1 MAQSQVQIQKQE
13 QVATQTQTYSQRQLL
28 QSQLVELPVGLLI
41 DRINT
46 EMNDNPALENVFQDN
61 GQEEHG
67 TELSDDVKDDFDTK
81 NENEERMTALDEA
94 LCNIGRDD
102 EDLPVYRS
110 GSSYYEQESEERVYG
125 QCISFYDQLKEQMG
139 EISLTERQADIMDY
153 LIGSLDNDGWLRKSN
168 DIIADEMALYQN
180 VYVEEREIEE
190 VVRLLQE
197 FDPAGIGA
205 RSLQECMLLQ
215 IKRRDDSRLKMLM
228 EEVVNNFF
236 DEFTKKHWDRI
247 ADELHLNRAQTI
259 ALNNELCKLNPKP
272 GAAMGEV
279 SGRSIDQIT
288 PDFIVDTQ
296 EDGTVTF
303 ALNNTDVPELHISP
317 SFLETLEEYKN
328 HKEMSRQL
336 KEALLFTK
344 KKVSAARMFI
354 DAVKVRQQTLMATMK
369 AIIQWQHRFF
379 EEGDETALR
388 PMVLRDIAQMTG
400 ISESTVSRVS
410 KSKYVQTR
418 WGIFPLRHF
427 FIDSFMSKD
436 GEELSKRKVQ
446 LALQELINEEDKHNP
461 LSDDMLKMMLEERGF
476 PIARRTVGKYREQLG
491 LPIAR
496 LRKII

>member
-228 EEVVNNFF
+228 
-236 DEFTKKHWDRI
+236 
-247 ADELHLNRAQTI
+247 
-259 ALNNELCKLNPKP
+259 
-272 GAAMGEV
+272 
-279 SGRSIDQIT
+279 
-288 PDFIVDTQ
+288 
-296 EDGTVTF
+296 
-303 ALNNTDVPELHISP
+303 
-317 SFLETLEEYKN
+317 
-328 HKEMSRQL
+328 
-336 KEALLFTK
+336 
-344 KKVSAARMFI
+344 
-354 DAVKVRQQTLMATMK
+354 
-369 AIIQWQHRFF
+369 
-379 EEGDETALR
+379 
-388 PMVLRDIAQMTG
+388 
-400 ISESTVSRVS
+400 
-410 KSKYVQTR
+410 
-418 WGIFPLRHF
+418 
-427 FIDSFMSKD
+427 
-436 GEELSKRKVQ
+436 
-446 LALQELINEEDKHNP
+446 
-461 LSDDMLKMMLEERGF
+461 
-476 PIARRTVGKYREQLG
+476 
-491 LPIAR
+491 
-496 LRKII
+496 